1 MTKPRKPG
9 RTEKEVTQQVLDAAA
24 LLGIELKRR
33 NVGAMVNPHGRTVRF
48 GETGDSDWYAQI
60 EFGPLRGR
68 LHEVE
73 IKREGFDP
81 RKVRGA
87 ERERFL
93 KQLEKLRRTNEA
105 GGVGFWV
112 RYAEDYL
119 VAMRRILAGGVRVE
133 FDADG
138 FPWLTDD
145 KV

>member
-1 MTKPRKPG
+1 MRKPG

-33 NVGAMVNPHGRTVRF
+33 NIGAMVNPHGRTVRF
-48 GETGDSDWYAQI
+48 GEIGDSDWYAQI

>member
-9 RTEKEVTQQVLDAAA
+9 RTEKEVTQQVLDAAT

-33 NVGAMVNPHGRTVRF
+33 NVGAAVNSHGQMVRF

-60 EFGPLRGR
+60 ESGPLRGR

-81 RKVRGA
+81 RKARGE

-93 KQLEKLRRTNEA
+93 MQLAKLRRTNEG
-105 GGVGFWV
+105 GGVGLWV
-112 RYAEDYL
+112 SDAVVYL
-119 VAMRRILAGGVRVE
+119 AAMQKILAGGVRVV

-138 FPWLTDD
+138 FPWLTDG
-145 KV
+145 